1 MLHCSLVSPLAGTRN
16 IPFIDRGYLA
26 VDFFFI
32 LSGFVLASAYGHLA
46 VKSLTAYRTF
56 LWRRFA
62 RLFPLHWGVLLLMYL
77 AARDAGSSPGW
88 PYALMEFSLMN
99 EWGLVPTKFSNVMNP
114 VDWSLSTEWF
124 VNIIF
129 PLLAWVFMRGSIWRV
144 PILCT
149 SILGCLVLILILNHN
164 TVTCGDPFSLLPLL
178 RCATDFSAGLM
189 IFRFRAMLIFCA
201 GPYVFG
207 ATLIIF
213 AIALLLPGTDL
224 LVVAC
229 ACIFIAGL
237 AQNTGFVA
245 RALSHWSFHRLG
257 QISYSIYL
265 IQIPIMGVMLKLS
278 AVGSPI
284 ESGILFFV
292 ASVVG
297 TLAVATLTYYGLER
311 PAQAFL
317 RFGGFPS
324 TGQIASAN
332 TTASEL
338 ATKQL
343 DRRFDIKI

>member
-1 MLHCSLVSPLAGTRN
+1 
-16 IPFIDRGYLA
+16 
-26 VDFFFI
+26 
-32 LSGFVLASAYGHLA
+32 
-46 VKSLTAYRTF
+46 
-56 LWRRFA
+56 
-62 RLFPLHWGVLLLMYL
+62 
-77 AARDAGSSPGW
+77 
-88 PYALMEFSLMN
+88 
-99 EWGLVPTKFSNVMNP
+99 
-114 VDWSLSTEWF
+114 
-124 VNIIF
+124 
-129 PLLAWVFMRGSIWRV
+129 
-144 PILCT
+144 
-149 SILGCLVLILILNHN
+149 
-164 TVTCGDPFSLLPLL
+164 
-178 RCATDFSAGLM
+178 
-189 IFRFRAMLIFCA
+189 
-201 GPYVFG
+201 
-207 ATLIIF
+207 
-213 AIALLLPGTDL
+213 
-224 LVVAC
+224 
-229 ACIFIAGL
+229 L